1 MALVTAWITSRSKP
15 LRKVIVQGEQVQM
28 SALGQISVQAAATVV
43 VMTIGLS
50 ACAVGTPA
58 AITSTQSATRTVT
71 SVELLSQTDE
81 AGLRSQFQ
89 SALTGALAQHGVSLD
104 KNAQFIADFA
114 VSQRPAELGLIQI
127 EEEAETVDA
136 PEEAYKSKPFDEC
149 KPHRV
154 NASLVVYSR
163 SSGEVQGKSSG
174 EFLACPGDLTQLS
187 DLAQLLVDRTLL
199 K

>member
-1 MALVTAWITSRSKP
+1 
-15 LRKVIVQGEQVQM
+15 M
-28 SALGQISVQAAATVV
+28 SALGQTRFHAAATMA
-43 VMTIGLS
+43 VMAMGLS

-58 AITSTQSATRTVT
+58 AITSTKSAPQAVT
-71 SVELLSQTDE
+71 SVELLAQADE

-89 SALTGALAQHGVSLD
+89 SALTGALTQRGVSLD

-114 VSQRPAELGLIQI
+114 VSQRPAELGLIEI
-127 EEEAETVDA
+127 EEEAETIEV
-136 PEEAYKSKPFDEC
+136 PEEAYKSKPFDQC
-149 KPHRV
+149 SPNRV

-174 EFLACPGDLTQLS
+174 EFLACPGDLAQLGE
-187 DLAQLLVDRTLL
+187 LARLLVDRTLL